1 MLFLPHRAPTDLQG
15 KTQYFLEL
23 VYAYMRIV
31 VDKTL
36 NDMAQRLVMFH
47 MVHNVCQYLNNPEI
61 HHQILDLENGNLSQD
76 DYQQLLE
83 TNGADQN
90 RIKDLLADQTS
101 IKETI
106 KILSDKNSLE
116 EFSA

>member
-1 MLFLPHRAPTDLQG
+1 M
-15 KTQYFLEL
+15 EL
-23 VYAYMRIV
+23 VYAYMKIV

-36 NDMAQRLVMFH
+36 NDMAQRLIMFH

-116 EFSA
+116 EFPA